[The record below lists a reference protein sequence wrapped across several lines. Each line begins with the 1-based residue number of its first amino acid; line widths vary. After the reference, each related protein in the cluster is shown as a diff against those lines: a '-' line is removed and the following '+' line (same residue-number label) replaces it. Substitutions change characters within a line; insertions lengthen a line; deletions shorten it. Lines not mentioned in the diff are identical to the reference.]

1 MTFKSLHGK
10 PCFLFPDLLKRW
22 SFQNSRPGIWY
33 FSYYWERSCFFFP
46 KTRSYTLDGKWKMI
60 FLKKSK
66 QKYDISFRPYEQM
79 VFSKRTARGRD
90 ISCIIWKDDIFF
102 LNTRYYFLRQETR
115 DGLSQEIQGNMIF
128 SVDTYGCYKRVF
140 TPLCQKKKKKKK
152 SKMALSGKNTPT
164 GGWPSRM
171 TFRNSNVVNGGHVL
185 QRKPKETIILNKYD
199 LKWKETLE
207 KCKWEHRTR

>member
-1 MTFKSLHGK
+1 MI
-10 PCFLFPDLLKRW
+10 FPSGLMNRW
-22 SFQNSRPGIWY
+22 SFQKEPREDVIFLVLSGKMISFSWIHDIISFDRKPEMVFLKKYREIWY
-33 FSYYWERSCFFFP
+33 FLWIR
-46 KTRSYTLDGKWKMI
+46 TGVTN
-60 FLKKSK
+60 
-66 QKYDISFRPYEQM
+66 
-79 VFSKRTARGRD
+79 VFSRP
-90 ISCIIWKDDIFF
+90 
-102 LNTRYYFLRQETR
+102 
-115 DGLSQEIQGNMIF
+115 
-128 SVDTYGCYKRVF
+128 SV
-140 TPLCQKKKKKKK
+140 KKKKKK